1 MDSLFSGTIVSG
13 KNIHL
18 DIWKLSLGNASN
30 QDTFIQRN
38 LLSLTE
44 DSENLCHLYHN
55 PAQHDRSSSH
65 SRWHPRRRGSL
76 SPLLPVKEYSIWPE
90 QGGQHFPSA
99 LPPARLCVA
108 EDLFQKQPLRGL
120 VWGSQALPKPH

>member
-1 MDSLFSGTIVSG
+1 MDSLFSGTIISG
-13 KNIHL
+13 KNIYL

-30 QDTFIQRN
+30 EDTFIQRN
-38 LLSLTE
+38 LLNLTE

-55 PAQHDRSSSH
+55 PAQHDGSSSH
-65 SRWHPRRRGSL
+65 SRWLPL
-76 SPLLPVKEYSIWPE
+76 SSAPSQGIQYLPE

-99 LPPARLCVA
+99 LPRARFHVA

-120 VWGSQALPKPH
+120 VWGSQPLPKPH